1 MMQRLHNRM
10 RHRSRWIMVFLICL
24 LAVALAGAL
33 SVGSVAIP
41 FSMVAEMLW
50 HWLGGTSLE
59 QFPASAVDILFTIR
73 LPRVLLVAL
82 TGAAL
87 SASGAAYQGLFRNS
101 LADPYVIGV
110 ASGAG
115 LGAMVAV
122 LAGPVSW
129 FGTIAMPVG
138 AFSGAIIV
146 VLAVTVAAQRRR
158 ERATQDMILAGVAI
172 GTLASALTTFL
183 MIRAGRQAG
192 QLLAFLLG
200 SASSVGWEAVRIVTV
215 CIVIGLTCLVIAAR
229 DLNVLLLSEEQADLL
244 GIDVRRV
251 RVLVIFGATL
261 MTAAAVA
268 FHGLIG
274 FVGII
279 VPHALRL
286 LFGGDNRT
294 LVPFAAIFGALF
306 LLSADVLARTLQA
319 PVEIPLGIVTA
330 CIGSPV
336 FLALLLRRNRGL

>member
-1 MMQRLHNRM
+1 MIQRLFHRM
-10 RHRSRWIMVFLICL
+10 RHHSRWIIVLFFMFLVVTI
-24 LAVALAGAL
+24 LAAL
-33 SVGSVAIP
+33 SVGSVSLP
-41 FSMVAEMLW
+41 FTTVLDVLW
-50 HWLGGTSLE
+50 RWLTGMSVTAYPQSTTS
-59 QFPASAVDILFTIR
+59 ILLDIR

-87 SASGAAYQGLFRNS
+87 SASGAAYQGLFRNP
-101 LADPYVIGV
+101 LADPYIIGV

-115 LGAMVAV
+115 LGAMIALV
-122 LAGPVSW
+122 AGPVRW
-129 FGTIAMPVG
+129 YGTIALPLG
-138 AFSGAIIV
+138 AFLGAIAV
-146 VLAVTVAAQRRR
+146 VLAVTAIARRHR
-158 ERATQDMILAGVAI
+158 EHSTQDMVLAGVAI
-172 GTLASALTTFL
+172 GTLTTYL

-200 SASSVGWEAVRIVTV
+200 SVASVGWESVRIVA
-215 CIVIGLTCLVIAAR
+215 ISLVIGVVCLLVVAR
-229 DLNVLLLSEEQADLL
+229 DLNVLLLSEEQGTLL

-251 RVLVIFGATL
+251 RGFVVFGATL
-261 MTAAAVA
+261 MTASAVA

-286 LFGGDNRT
+286 VFGGDNRA
-294 LVPFAAIFGALF
+294 LIPYAACMGALF
-306 LLSADVLARTLQA
+306 LVAADLIARTIQA

-336 FLALLLRRNRGL
+336 FLVLLLRRSRS

>member
-1 MMQRLHNRM
+1 MIQRAFVIIRY
-10 RHRSRWIMVFLICL
+10 RSRWIIVLFVVF
-24 LAVALAGAL
+24 LAVAMVAAL
-33 SVGSVAIP
+33 SVGSVSLP
-41 FSMVAEMLW
+41 FATVIDVLWRWLMGMSVAAYPQST
-50 HWLGGTSLE
+50 TS
-59 QFPASAVDILFTIR
+59 ILLDIR

-87 SASGAAYQGLFRNS
+87 SASGAAYQGLFRNP
-101 LADPYVIGV
+101 LADPYIIGV

-115 LGAMVAV
+115 LGAMIAV
-122 LAGPVSW
+122 VAGPVRW
-129 FGTIAMPVG
+129 YGTIALPLG
-138 AFSGAIIV
+138 AFIGAIGV
-146 VLAVTVAAQRRR
+146 VLAVTAIARRDR
-158 ERATQDMILAGVAI
+158 EHSTQDMVLAGVAI
-172 GTLASALTTFL
+172 GTLASALTTYL

-200 SASSVGWEAVRIVTV
+200 SAASVGWESVRIVAGSLAIGVV
-215 CIVIGLTCLVIAAR
+215 CLLIVAR
-229 DLNVLLLSEEQADLL
+229 DLNVLLLSEEQGTLL

-251 RVLVIFGATL
+251 RGIVVFGATL
-261 MTAAAVA
+261 MTASAVA

-286 LFGGDNRT
+286 VFGGDNRA
-294 LVPFAAIFGALF
+294 LIPYAACMGALF
-306 LLSADVLARTLQA
+306 LVAADLIARTIQA

-336 FLALLLRRNRGL
+336 FLVLLLRRSRTV